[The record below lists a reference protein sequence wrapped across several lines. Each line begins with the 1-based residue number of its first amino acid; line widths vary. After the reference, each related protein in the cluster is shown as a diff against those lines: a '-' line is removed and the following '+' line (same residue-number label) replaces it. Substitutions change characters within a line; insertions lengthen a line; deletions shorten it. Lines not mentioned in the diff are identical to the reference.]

1 MRSIIKKKNGKV
13 VVGLLVGALI
23 LLLLSRVATSF
34 ETSKNDPEAPY
45 EEKLEALI
53 TSLDGISRAEVMI
66 TLDQYGTD
74 KRSPTVRG
82 VSVLCH
88 GRESSE
94 VKLKIVML
102 ASCALGI
109 SSDKIFVTFP

>member
-1 MRSIIKKKNGKV
+1 MRGIFKKKSGKV
-13 VVGLLVGALI
+13 AVGLLVGALI
-23 LLLLSRVATSF
+23 LLLLSTGTASRES
-34 ETSKNDPEAPY
+34 SKYDPEAPY

-53 TSLDGISRAEVMI
+53 MSLEDISRAEVMI

-82 VSVLCH
+82 VSVICH
-88 GRESSE
+88 GRESAE
-94 VKLKIVML
+94 VKMKIVML
-102 ASCALGI
+102 ASCALGV